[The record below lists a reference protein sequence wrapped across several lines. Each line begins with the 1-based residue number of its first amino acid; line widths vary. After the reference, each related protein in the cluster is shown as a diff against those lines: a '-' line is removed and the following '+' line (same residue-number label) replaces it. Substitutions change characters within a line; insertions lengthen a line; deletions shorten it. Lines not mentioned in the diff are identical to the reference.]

1 MNNVMIQINKYPEVY
16 GPGESDKL
24 VEQRTHEI
32 LQMTPDAPTGE
43 LLKKLFSF
51 IDLTTLNTDDNAE
64 TAQKFCRN
72 LNAFNEN
79 FTDIPSVA
87 AICIYPTLLE
97 TVKESLKDQ
106 DVNIAVVGAGFPS
119 SQTFLSVK
127 IAECELLVS
136 KGADEID
143 IVISVGKFLAGEYQ
157 QVFEEISSIKNTIG
171 DVHLKVILETGLLK
185 TAENIRIA
193 SLIAME
199 AGADF
204 IKTST
209 GKLSPAATP
218 EAVYSMATAIRDYH
232 TVTDRIIGLKPAGGI
247 SNVNDAAR
255 YYTLIDHI
263 LGEKWTHPE
272 FFRLGASRLSNS
284 ILSAISGKDISYF

>member
-1 MNNVMIQINKYPEVY
+1 M
-16 GPGESDKL
+16 
-24 VEQRTHEI
+24 
-32 LQMTPDAPTGE
+32 
-43 LLKKLFSF
+43 
-51 IDLTTLNTDDNAE
+51 
-64 TAQKFCRN
+64 
-72 LNAFNEN
+72 
-79 FTDIPSVA
+79 
-87 AICIYPTLLE
+87 
-97 TVKESLKDQ
+97 
-106 DVNIAVVGAGFPS
+106 
-119 SQTFLSVK
+119 
-127 IAECELLVS
+127 
-136 KGADEID
+136 
-143 IVISVGKFLAGEYQ
+143 
-157 QVFEEISSIKNTIG
+157 
-171 DVHLKVILETGLLK
+171 LK

-232 TVTDRIIGLKPAGGI
+232 NVTDRIIGLKPAGGI

-284 ILSAISGKDISYF
+284 ILSAISGEDISYF